1 MSSAAMS
8 LTDTAIRTAKPGPK
22 PYKLYDGRGLY
33 LIVTPNGHKWWRL
46 RYTFADK
53 EKLLSLGVYPAVTLK
68 DARALRD
75 KAHAHIAA
83 GVDPSVQR
91 QAEKAA
97 GRERDAN
104 SLEVIAREWHALKS
118 KEWSPLYAKNVLRRL
133 EGNVFPWLGA
143 KPISTLM
150 APEIL
155 AMARRVEKRGAL
167 EVAHRVIDY
176 CGQAIRY
183 AITTGRAERDPTR
196 DLTGALPPLKV
207 THYPA
212 KTDPAEVAELLRTL
226 DGYHGTF
233 VVAAALRLA
242 PLVFVRPGELRQAL
256 WADIDLEAGEWRY
269 LVTKTQIQHIVPLA
283 TQAVAILRELHPL
296 TGRGPYIFPSV
307 RTRDRPM
314 SNNAILAAFR
324 RLGIPKDEMTGHGFR
339 AMARTILD
347 EVLGFR
353 VDLIEHQLAHKVRDP
368 LGRAYNRTAHLPE
381 RRRMMQAWADY
392 LDQLK
397 TDQIKIGANILPFP
411 KAA

>member
-1 MSSAAMS
+1 M
-8 LTDTAIRTAKPGPK
+8 
-22 PYKLYDGRGLY
+22 
-33 LIVTPNGHKWWRL
+33 
-46 RYTFADK
+46 
-53 EKLLSLGVYPAVTLK
+53 PA
-68 DARALRD
+68 
-75 KAHAHIAA
+75 
-83 GVDPSVQR
+83 
-91 QAEKAA
+91 
-97 GRERDAN
+97 
-104 SLEVIAREWHALKS
+104 
-118 KEWSPLYAKNVLRRL
+118 
-133 EGNVFPWLGA
+133 
-143 KPISTLM
+143 
-150 APEIL
+150 
-155 AMARRVEKRGAL
+155 
-167 EVAHRVIDY
+167 
-176 CGQAIRY
+176 
-183 AITTGRAERDPTR
+183 
-196 DLTGALPPLKV
+196 LKV

-212 KTDPAEVAELLRTL
+212 KTDPAEVADLLRTL

-233 VVAAALRLA
+233 VVACALRLA

-256 WADIDLEAGEWRY
+256 WADIDLEAAEWRY

-283 TQAVAILRELHPL
+283 TQTVAILRELHPL
-296 TGRGPYIFPSV
+296 TGRGTYVFPSV

-324 RLGIPKDEMTGHGFR
+324 RLGIPQDEMTGHGFR

-397 TDQIKIGANILPFP
+397 TDQIKIGANILPFH